1 MRLCSTRRCEVL
13 CPSSCAL
20 LPGTGRASGGFAD
33 DSLLM
38 LAIGAVLLGWLLALE
53 QAQRSSL
60 SIWIGTGV
68 AYGCVG
74 LLSWRQ
80 ARSLPCGWLVWTGH
94 VWRLSPQTAPQQ
106 RDDQALNLPD
116 YGSCF
121 LVLDLQRV
129 MLLQLQYVQ
138 EGLARKI
145 CRPCWVWVSRGT
157 DHKHWHALRCAVVW
171 SQTVQAEGR
180 QSPARK
186 GVLS

>member
-1 MRLCSTRRCEVL
+1 MKSSAPAPVHYCLAPGGLRVVL
-13 CPSSCAL
+13 LMTAV
-20 LPGTGRASGGFAD
+20 
-33 DSLLM
+33 LM

-53 QAQRSSL
+53 QAGRSNL
-60 SIWIGTGV
+60 FVWIGTGV

-80 ARSLPCGWLVWTGH
+80 ARSWPCGWLVWTGH
-94 VWRLSPQTAPQQ
+94 VWRLLPKTAPPQ

-116 YGSCF
+116 YGSRF

-157 DHKHWHALRCAVVW
+157 DYKHWHALRCAVVW